1 MSDERY
7 ENGFQPE
14 DEKPVDYKAL
24 FFEYLMYWPW
34 ILGCVIVMGIAM
46 YAYLRY
52 QAPVYN
58 VNATV
63 LIKQGDQTKNPS
75 ASPMQAMQDLGM
87 LSMASNFDNE
97 VEILRSRTLVKKV
110 VNKLNLYINYKE
122 AQTFRYPTDL
132 YKTSPV
138 QVWTTPEEADR
149 LFGPVTL
156 EMTCTPDGKV
166 DVEASYYPDR
176 DADEVTLH
184 KHFDQLPGV
193 LTTPVGVFT
202 LSANSD
208 SILAKIDQ
216 TRTITATVV
225 SPTAVAT
232 SYTASLS
239 SEPTSKTTTI
249 VALNLQNSN
258 PRRGIDFIN
267 MLVALYNED
276 ANNDKNEV
284 AAKTA
289 QFIDDRIGIINQEL
303 GTTESQLASFKQQ
316 AGLTDLS
323 SDAQLALKENSA
335 YQQKQAENATQIRL
349 ITFLKSYIND
359 PKNEME
365 VIPANVG
372 LADQGLSDLIIKY
385 NDLLIER
392 KRLLRTS
399 NESNPA
405 VVQLDAG
412 IRATRANVQTTVDN
426 VEKGLL
432 ITQSDLDREGKKY
445 ATRISNA
452 PTQEK
457 ELMSITRQQEIK
469 ASLYLL
475 LLQKREENAIT
486 LASTATNGRI
496 IEEAMAGSTP
506 VSPNKKMFY
515 LIALVL
521 GIGIPVGVIYL
532 RNLLRF
538 KIEGRADVEKITDVP
553 VVGDVP
559 MVDTKRNPI
568 VVHENH
574 NNLMEEVFR
583 SVRTNIQYMLQEGQ
597 KVILF
602 TSTSSGEGKSFTAG
616 NLACSF
622 AFMGKKVVIV
632 GLDIRKP
639 GLNKVFQISHKEK
652 GITQYLADPEHT
664 DLLSLC
670 QPSTISTNLYI
681 LPGGTV
687 PPNPTELVARKTL
700 DQAIEILKANFDF
713 VILDTAPIG
722 MVTDTQLIARVAD
735 LSVYVCRAGYTHK
748 SHYELINE
756 LKKDH
761 KLPNLCTLIN
771 CIDMNQR
778 KNGYYYGYGKYGK
791 YGKYGY
797 GKKYGY
803 GYGYGYGNKND
814 K

>member
-7 ENGFQPE
+7 DDLFQAEN
-14 DEKPVDYKAL
+14 EKPVDYKAIL
-24 FFEYLMYWPW
+24 FEYLMYWPW
-34 ILGCVIVMGIAM
+34 FVACLLVCIVGAWC
-46 YAYLRY
+46 YLRY

-63 LIKQGDQTKNPS
+63 LIKQDDKNKAGGAN
-75 ASPMQAMQDLGM
+75 ASLAAMQDLGM
-87 LSMASNFDNE
+87 LSMANNFDNE
-97 VEILRSRTLVKKV
+97 VEIIQSRTLLKKV
-110 VNKLNLYINYKE
+110 VNALNLNITYTEKR
-122 AQTFRYPTDL
+122 TFGYPIQL
-132 YKTSPV
+132 YKNTPI
-138 QVWTTPEEADR
+138 QVWMNPEEADK
-149 LFGPVTL
+149 LPSPLQIQLGY
-156 EMTCTPDGKV
+156 TPDGKV
-166 DVEASYYPDR
+166 QA
-176 DADEVTLH
+176 DALFTRNGKEEIVS
-184 KHFDQLPGV
+184 KHFDKLPGV
-193 LTTPVGVFT
+193 LVTPVGTVT
-202 LSANSD
+202 LSFKD
-208 SILAKIDQ
+208 STNIQDAH
-216 TRTITATVV
+216 TICASII
-225 SPTAVAT
+225 SPTAAAANCK
-232 SYTASLS
+232 SRLS
-239 SEPTSKTTTI
+239 AEPVSKVTTI
-249 VALNLQNSN
+249 VRLNYNDTHIG
-258 PRRGIDFIN
+258 RGMDFLN
-267 MLVALYNED
+267 TLVALYNRD
-276 ANNDKNEV
+276 ANDDKNEV
-284 AAKTA
+284 ASRTA
-289 QFIDDRIGIINQEL
+289 EFIDGRIQIINQEL
-303 GTTESQLASFKQQ
+303 GTTESQLATYKQK

-323 SDAQLALKENSA
+323 SDAQLALKGNAE
-335 YQQKQAENATQIRL
+335 YEQKRADNATQLRL
-349 ITFLKSYIND
+349 VQFLKEYIDN
-359 PKNEME
+359 PSNQME
-365 VIPANVG
+365 VIPANIG
-372 LADQGLSDLIIKY
+372 LTDNALTTVVAQY
-385 NDLLIER
+385 NEMLTER

-399 NESNPA
+399 SENNPA
-405 VVQLDAG
+405 VVNLDAS
-412 IRATRANVQTTVDN
+412 IEATRKNVQASVN
-426 VEKGLL
+426 SVLKGLE
-432 ITQSDLDREGKKY
+432 ITRNDLENQARKFEGK
-445 ATRISNA
+445 ISNA

-457 ELMSITRQQEIK
+457 ELLSITRQQEIK
-469 ASLYLL
+469 ASLYLM

-486 LASTATNGRI
+486 LAATANNGRMV
-496 IEEAMAGSTP
+496 EEPLPGGP
-506 VSPNKKMFY
+506 VSPNSKTYY
-515 LIALVL
+515 LLALVL
-521 GIGIPVGVIYL
+521 GIGVPVAVIFL

-559 MVDTKRNPI
+559 MVDTKGNPI
-568 VVHENH
+568 VVHENQ
-574 NNLMEEVFR
+574 NELMEEVFR

-639 GLNKVFQISHKEK
+639 GLNKIFQISHKEK
-652 GITQYLADPEHT
+652 GITQYLANPEHT

-670 QPSTISTNLYI
+670 KPSTISANLYI

-687 PPNPTELVARKTL
+687 PPNPTELVARKAL
-700 DQAIEILKANFDF
+700 DKAIEILKANFDY
-713 VILDTAPIG
+713 VILDTAPFG

-735 LSVYVCRAGYTHK
+735 LSVYICRAGYTHK

>member
-7 ENGFQPE
+7 DDLVQAEN
-14 DEKPVDYKAL
+14 EKPIDYKAIL
-24 FFEYLMYWPW
+24 FEYLMYWPW
-34 ILGCVIVMGIAM
+34 FVTCLIICLAGAWC
-46 YAYLRY
+46 YLRY
-52 QAPVYN
+52 QVPVYN

-63 LIKQGDQTKNPS
+63 LIKQGDKNKAGGQN
-75 ASPMQAMQDLGM
+75 ASLVAMQDLGM

-97 VEILRSRTLVKKV
+97 VEILQSRTLLKKV
-110 VNKLNLYINYKE
+110 VNTLNLNITYKE
-122 AQTFRYPTDL
+122 KRNFGYPIQL
-132 YKTSPV
+132 YKDTPV
-138 QVWTTPEEADR
+138 QVWISPEEADK
-149 LFGPVTL
+149 LPSALQVKL
-156 EMTCTPDGKV
+156 TCTPDGKV
-166 DVEASYYPDR
+166 QA
-176 DADEVTLH
+176 DALYQQEGKEQTVS
-184 KHFDQLPGV
+184 KSFNQLPGV
-193 LTTPVGVFT
+193 LVTPVGTLT
-202 LSANSD
+202 LSPKD
-208 SILAKIDQ
+208 STTVKES
-216 TRTITATVV
+216 RTVYATVIT
-225 SPTAVAT
+225 PTAAA
-232 SYTASLS
+232 ASCKARLS
-239 SEPTSKTTTI
+239 AEPTSKFTTI
-249 VALNLQNSN
+249 VRLNYNDTHIG
-258 PRRGIDFIN
+258 RGKDFLN
-267 MLVALYNED
+267 TLVALYNSD
-276 ANNDKNEV
+276 ANDDKNEV
-284 AAKTA
+284 ASRTA
-289 QFIDDRIGIINQEL
+289 EFIDGRIQIINQEL
-303 GTTESQLASFKQQ
+303 GTTESELASYKQK

-323 SDAQLALKENSA
+323 SDAQLALQGNAE
-335 YQQKQAENATQIRL
+335 YEQKRADNATQLRL
-349 ITFLKSYIND
+349 VQFLKEYIDN
-359 PKNEME
+359 PSNQME
-365 VIPANVG
+365 VIPANIG
-372 LADQGLSDLIIKY
+372 LADNALTKVVEQY
-385 NDLLIER
+385 NEMLTER

-399 NESNPA
+399 SENNPA
-405 VVQLDAG
+405 VVNQDTS
-412 IRATRANVQTTVDN
+412 IEATRKNVQASVN
-426 VEKGLL
+426 SVLKGLE
-432 ITQSDLDREGKKY
+432 ITRNDLESQARKFEGK
-445 ATRISNA
+445 ISNA

-457 ELMSITRQQEIK
+457 ELLSITRQQEIK
-469 ASLYLL
+469 ASLYLM

-486 LASTATNGRI
+486 LAATANNGRMV
-496 IEEAMAGSTP
+496 EEPLLGGP
-506 VSPNKKMFY
+506 VSPNSKTYY
-515 LIALVL
+515 LLALIL
-521 GIGIPVGVIYL
+521 GIGIPVGGIFL

-538 KIEGRADVEKITDVP
+538 KIESRADVEKITDVP

-559 MVDTKRNPI
+559 MVDTKGNPI
-568 VVHENH
+568 VVHENQ
-574 NNLMEEVFR
+574 NELMEEVFR

-622 AFMGKKVVIV
+622 AFMGKKTVIV

-670 QPSTISTNLYI
+670 QPSTISANLYI

-700 DQAIEILKANFDF
+700 DKAVEILKANFDY

-722 MVTDTQLIARVAD
+722 MVTDTQLIARIAD

-748 SHYELINE
+748 THYELINE

-803 GYGYGYGNKND
+803 GYGYGYGKG

>member
-34 ILGCVIVMGIAM
+34 ILGCVIVMGIVM

-122 AQTFRYPTDL
+122 AQTFRYPADL

-515 LIALVL
+515 LIALIL

-559 MVDTKRNPI
+559 MVDTKENPI

-574 NNLMEEVFR
+574 NDLMEEVFR

-622 AFMGKKVVIV
+622 AFMGKRVVIV

-670 QPSTISTNLYI
+670 QPSTVSSNLYI

-700 DQAIEILKANFDF
+700 DQAIEILKANFDY

-803 GYGYGYGNKND
+803 GYGYKA
-814 K
+814 

>member
-7 ENGFQPE
+7 DDLFQAEN
-14 DEKPVDYKAL
+14 EKPVDYKAIL
-24 FFEYLMYWPW
+24 FEYLMYWPW
-34 ILGCVIVMGIAM
+34 FVACLLVCIVGAWC
-46 YAYLRY
+46 YLRY

-63 LIKQGDQTKNPS
+63 LIKQDDKNKAGGAN
-75 ASPMQAMQDLGM
+75 ASLAAMQDLGM
-87 LSMASNFDNE
+87 LSMANNFDNE
-97 VEILRSRTLVKKV
+97 VEIIQSRTLLKKV
-110 VNKLNLYINYKE
+110 VNALNLNITYTEKR
-122 AQTFRYPTDL
+122 TFGYPIQL
-132 YKTSPV
+132 YKNTPI
-138 QVWTTPEEADR
+138 QVWMNPEEADK
-149 LFGPVTL
+149 LPSPLQIQLGY
-156 EMTCTPDGKV
+156 TPDGKV
-166 DVEASYYPDR
+166 QA
-176 DADEVTLH
+176 DALFTRNGKEEIVS
-184 KHFDQLPGV
+184 KHFDKLPGV
-193 LTTPVGVFT
+193 LVTPVGTVT
-202 LSANSD
+202 LSFKD
-208 SILAKIDQ
+208 STNIQDAH
-216 TRTITATVV
+216 TICASII
-225 SPTAVAT
+225 SPTAAAANCK
-232 SYTASLS
+232 SRLS
-239 SEPTSKTTTI
+239 AEPVSKVTTI
-249 VALNLQNSN
+249 VRLNYNDTHIG
-258 PRRGIDFIN
+258 RGMDFLN
-267 MLVALYNED
+267 TLVALYNRD
-276 ANNDKNEV
+276 ANDDKNEV
-284 AAKTA
+284 ASRTA
-289 QFIDDRIGIINQEL
+289 EFIDGRIQIINQEL
-303 GTTESQLASFKQQ
+303 GTTESQLATYKQK

-323 SDAQLALKENSA
+323 SDAQLALKGNAE
-335 YQQKQAENATQIRL
+335 YEQKRADNATQLRL
-349 ITFLKSYIND
+349 VQFLKEYIDN
-359 PKNEME
+359 PSNQME
-365 VIPANVG
+365 VIPANIG
-372 LADQGLSDLIIKY
+372 LTDNALTTVVAQY
-385 NDLLIER
+385 NEMLTER

-399 NESNPA
+399 SENNPA
-405 VVQLDAG
+405 VVNLDAS
-412 IRATRANVQTTVDN
+412 IEATRKNVQASVN
-426 VEKGLL
+426 SVLKGLE
-432 ITQSDLDREGKKY
+432 ITRNDLENQARKFEGK
-445 ATRISNA
+445 ISNA

-457 ELMSITRQQEIK
+457 ELLSITRQQEIK
-469 ASLYLL
+469 ASLYLM

-486 LASTATNGRI
+486 LAATANNGRMV
-496 IEEAMAGSTP
+496 EEPLPGGP
-506 VSPNKKMFY
+506 VSPNSKTYY
-515 LIALVL
+515 LLALVL
-521 GIGIPVGVIYL
+521 GIGVPVAVIFL

-559 MVDTKRNPI
+559 MVDTKGNPI
-568 VVHENH
+568 VVHENQ
-574 NNLMEEVFR
+574 NELMEEVFR

-639 GLNKVFQISHKEK
+639 GLNKIFQISHKEK
-652 GITQYLADPEHT
+652 GITQYLANPEHT

-670 QPSTISTNLYI
+670 QPSTISANLYI
-681 LPGGTV
+681 LPGGTI
-687 PPNPTELVARKTL
+687 PPNPTELVARKAL
-700 DQAIEILKANFDF
+700 DKAIEILKANFDY

-735 LSVYVCRAGYTHK
+735 LSVYICRAGYTHK

>member
-7 ENGFQPE
+7 DDLFQAEN
-14 DEKPVDYKAL
+14 EKPVDYKAIL
-24 FFEYLMYWPW
+24 FEYLMYWPW
-34 ILGCVIVMGIAM
+34 FVACLLVCIVGAWC
-46 YAYLRY
+46 YLRY

-63 LIKQGDQTKNPS
+63 LIKQDDKNKAGGAN
-75 ASPMQAMQDLGM
+75 ASLAAMQDLGM
-87 LSMASNFDNE
+87 LSMANNFDNE
-97 VEILRSRTLVKKV
+97 VEIIQSRTLLKKV
-110 VNKLNLYINYKE
+110 VNALNLNITYTEKR
-122 AQTFRYPTDL
+122 TFGYPIQL
-132 YKTSPV
+132 YKNTPI
-138 QVWTTPEEADR
+138 QVWMNPEEADK
-149 LFGPVTL
+149 LPSPLQIQLGY
-156 EMTCTPDGKV
+156 TPDGKV
-166 DVEASYYPDR
+166 QA
-176 DADEVTLH
+176 DALFTRNGKEEIVS
-184 KHFDQLPGV
+184 KHFDKLPGV
-193 LTTPVGVFT
+193 LVTPVGTVT
-202 LSANSD
+202 LSFKD
-208 SILAKIDQ
+208 STNIQDAH
-216 TRTITATVV
+216 TICASII
-225 SPTAVAT
+225 SPTAAAANCK
-232 SYTASLS
+232 SRLS
-239 SEPTSKTTTI
+239 AEPVSKVTTI
-249 VALNLQNSN
+249 VRLNYNDTHIG
-258 PRRGIDFIN
+258 RGMDFLN
-267 MLVALYNED
+267 TLVALYNRD
-276 ANNDKNEV
+276 ANDDKNEV
-284 AAKTA
+284 ASRTA
-289 QFIDDRIGIINQEL
+289 EFIDGRIQIINQEL
-303 GTTESQLASFKQQ
+303 GTTESQLATYKQK

-323 SDAQLALKENSA
+323 SDAQLALKGNAE
-335 YQQKQAENATQIRL
+335 YEQKRADNATQLRL
-349 ITFLKSYIND
+349 VQFLKEYIDN
-359 PKNEME
+359 PSNQME
-365 VIPANVG
+365 VIPANIG
-372 LADQGLSDLIIKY
+372 LTDNALTTVVAQY
-385 NDLLIER
+385 NEMLTER

-399 NESNPA
+399 SENNPA
-405 VVQLDAG
+405 VVNLDAS
-412 IRATRANVQTTVDN
+412 IEATRKNVQASVN
-426 VEKGLL
+426 SVLKGLE
-432 ITQSDLDREGKKY
+432 ITRNDLENQARKFEGK
-445 ATRISNA
+445 ISNA

-457 ELMSITRQQEIK
+457 ELLSITRQQEIK
-469 ASLYLL
+469 ASLYLM

-486 LASTATNGRI
+486 LAATANNGRMV
-496 IEEAMAGSTP
+496 EEPLPGGP
-506 VSPNKKMFY
+506 VSPNSKTYY
-515 LIALVL
+515 LLALVL
-521 GIGIPVGVIYL
+521 GIGVPVAVIFL

-538 KIEGRADVEKITDVP
+538 KIESRADIEKITDVP

-559 MVDTKRNPI
+559 MVETKGNPI

-574 NNLMEEVFR
+574 NDLMEEVFR

-670 QPSTISTNLYI
+670 QPSTISPNLYI

-687 PPNPTELVARKTL
+687 PPNPTELVARKAL
-700 DQAIEILKANFDF
+700 EKAIEILKANFDY

-771 CIDMNQR
+771 CIDMDQR

>member
-34 ILGCVIVMGIAM
+34 ILGCVIVMGIVM

-58 VNATV
+58 VNTTV

-97 VEILRSRTLVKKV
+97 VEILHSRTLIKKV
-110 VNKLNLYINYKE
+110 VNKLNLYINYQE
-122 AQTFRYPTDL
+122 AQTLRYPADL

-156 EMTCTPDGKV
+156 EMVCTPDGKV
-166 DVEASYYPDR
+166 DVEGSYYPSRNTDK
-176 DADEVTLH
+176 VTLH

-208 SILAKIDQ
+208 STLAKIDQ
-216 TRTITATVV
+216 TRTITATVF
-225 SPTAVAT
+225 SSTAVAGAYAKNLT
-232 SYTASLS
+232 

-249 VALNLQNSN
+249 AALSLDESN
-258 PRRGIDFIN
+258 PTRGVDFIN

-289 QFIDDRIGIINQEL
+289 QFIDDRISIINQEL

-335 YQQKQAENATQIRL
+335 YQQKQAENATQLRL
-349 ITFLKSYIND
+349 IAFLKSYIND

-445 ATRISNA
+445 ASRISNA

-559 MVDTKRNPI
+559 MVDTKGNPI

-574 NNLMEEVFR
+574 NDLMEEVFR

-602 TSTSSGEGKSFTAG
+602 TSTSSDEGKSFTAG

-670 QPSTISTNLYI
+670 QPSTVSSNLYI

-700 DQAIEILKANFDF
+700 DQAIEILRTNFDY

-722 MVTDTQLIARVAD
+722 MVTDTQLIARVAN

-803 GYGYGYGNKND
+803 GYGYGYK
-814 K
+814 KE

>member
-7 ENGFQPE
+7 NNLVQIE
-14 DEKPVDYKAL
+14 DEKPVDYKAIL
-24 FFEYLMYWPW
+24 FEYLMYWPW
-34 ILGCVIVMGIAM
+34 FVAFLVVCLAGAWC
-46 YAYLRY
+46 YLRY

-63 LIKQGDQTKNPS
+63 LIKQGDKNKAGGQN
-75 ASPMQAMQDLGM
+75 ASLAAMQDLGM

-97 VEILRSRTLVKKV
+97 VEILQSRTLLKKV
-110 VNKLNLYINYKE
+110 VNTLNLNITYKE
-122 AQTFRYPTDL
+122 KRSFGYPIQL
-132 YKTSPV
+132 YKNTPV
-138 QVWTTPEEADR
+138 QVWMSPEEADK
-149 LFGPVTL
+149 LSSAL
-156 EMTCTPDGKV
+156 QIKLTCSPDGKV
-166 DVEASYYPDR
+166 QADAFFNQAGKEQTVSKNFDR
-176 DADEVTLH
+176 
-184 KHFDQLPGV
+184 LPGV
-193 LTTPVGVFT
+193 LVTPVGTLT
-202 LSANSD
+202 LSPKD
-208 SILAKIDQ
+208 STTVKES
-216 TRTITATVV
+216 RTIYATIIT
-225 SPTAVAT
+225 PTAAAT
-232 SYTASLS
+232 SCKAQLS
-239 SEPTSKTTTI
+239 AEPTSKFTTI
-249 VALNLQNSN
+249 VRLNYNDTHIG
-258 PRRGIDFIN
+258 RGKDFLN
-267 MLVALYNED
+267 TLVALYNSD
-276 ANNDKNEV
+276 ANDDKNEV
-284 AAKTA
+284 ASRTA
-289 QFIDDRIGIINQEL
+289 EFIDGRIQIINQEL
-303 GTTESQLASFKQQ
+303 GTTESELASYKQK
-316 AGLTDLS
+316 AGLTDLN
-323 SDAQLALKENSA
+323 SDAQLALQGNAE
-335 YQQKQAENATQIRL
+335 YEQKRADNATQLRL
-349 ITFLKSYIND
+349 VQFLKEYIDN
-359 PKNEME
+359 PSNQME
-365 VIPANVG
+365 VIPANIG
-372 LADQGLSDLIIKY
+372 LADNALTKVVEQY
-385 NDLLIER
+385 NEMLTER

-399 NESNPA
+399 SENNPA
-405 VVQLDAG
+405 VVNLDTS
-412 IRATRANVQTTVDN
+412 IEATRKNVQASVN
-426 VEKGLL
+426 SVLKGLE
-432 ITQSDLDREGKKY
+432 ITRNDLENQARKFEGK
-445 ATRISNA
+445 ISNA

-457 ELMSITRQQEIK
+457 ELLSITRQQEIK
-469 ASLYLL
+469 ASLYLM

-486 LASTATNGRI
+486 LAATANNGRMV
-496 IEEAMAGSTP
+496 EEPLSGGP
-506 VSPNKKMFY
+506 VSPNSKTLYFLA
-515 LIALVL
+515 LIL
-521 GIGIPVGVIYL
+521 GIGIPVAVISL

-538 KIEGRADVEKITDVP
+538 KIESRADIEKITDVP

-559 MVDTKRNPI
+559 MVDTKGNPI
-568 VVHENH
+568 VVHENR
-574 NNLMEEVFR
+574 NELMEEVFR

-670 QPSTISTNLYI
+670 QPSTISSNLYI

-700 DQAIEILKANFDF
+700 DKAIEILKANFDY

-722 MVTDTQLIARVAD
+722 MITDTQLIARIAD
-735 LSVYVCRAGYTHK
+735 LSVYICRAGYTHK

-771 CIDMNQR
+771 CIDMDQR

-803 GYGYGYGNKND
+803 GYGYGYGKVST